1 MKIGDFAK
9 KYGLN
14 ITTVRYYVERALLT
28 PERKNNQYVF
38 TPSCMEDMGKIL
50 KYKSFRFSLEEIELL
65 FFLEKTTKFRDETV
79 LGIFSRLLKQKQAEL
94 EKEEEKIHDTIGELK
109 AEIRSFSQINYEL
122 DHSANGIPFT
132 FLPYLACPDC
142 GRPLKLESASISDN
156 KICDGEFLC
165 ECGYKNELKDG
176 VILCDGYAEDT
187 PFKAFENIDLVS
199 AVTEELGNEFRTLID
214 KTYMWMYHQMTDHV
228 DMEGSI
234 NIMGGPFSG
243 NYFSRYCQKF
253 SRDAIFIITDPSLKR
268 IRKLQ
273 EYMKEFDC
281 QTVYLAGDLNR
292 LPLRENSIDVYLDD
306 FSSNNCIF
314 TYNKSQYDKITP
326 LIRKT
331 GCAVGLFADYRKCP
345 KSLRTFQ
352 EDQPDF
358 IPEKMTFAHVK
369 ADLLEGG
376 MEVEDQKQIGSTT
389 GKEKQF
395 QRQVGNE
402 TIGLMGYRAIK

>member
-1 MKIGDFAK
+1 M
-9 KYGLN
+9 
-14 ITTVRYYVERALLT
+14 
-28 PERKNNQYVF
+28 
-38 TPSCMEDMGKIL
+38 
-50 KYKSFRFSLEEIELL
+50 
-65 FFLEKTTKFRDETV
+65 EKTTKFRDETV
-79 LGIFSRLLKQKQAEL
+79 LGIFSRLLKQKQVEL
-94 EKEEEKIHDTIGELK
+94 ENEEQKIHDTIEELK
-109 AEIRSFSQINYEL
+109 AEIRSFSQINYEM

-132 FLPYLACPDC
+132 FLPYLVCPDC

-176 VILCDGYAEDT
+176 VILCDGYAEET

-214 KTYMWMYHQMTDHV
+214 KVYMWMYHQMSDHV

-281 QTVYLAGDLNR
+281 QTVYLVRSSLDR
-292 LPLRENSIDVYLDD
+292 LPLRENCIDVYLDD

-326 LIRKT
+326 LIRKN

-345 KSLRTFQ
+345 KSLRTFR
-352 EDQPDF
+352 EDQPNF

-376 MEVEDQKQIGSTT
+376 MEVDAQKRIGSTT

-395 QRQVGNE
+395 QRQIGNE
-402 TIGLMGYRAIK
+402 TIAMMGYRAIK